1 MARRPPPAARG
12 FARDFGIAALF
23 AIPLIAASAGAYV
36 YWQATTLV
44 PDAPEPVTVALA
56 GPSETG
62 EAEPVAALRSVA
74 LAPAPAPTSA
84 PATAPVRDTVVPFF
98 EIVRAAAPAAT
109 SPVAAAL
116 APAAP
121 APAAPA
127 PAAAAPRAS
136 DAGWEARAV
145 RPPQIRAGAWIAI
158 VLDDLGTDP
167 ARATRAMALPG
178 PLTLSFL
185 SYAPDLAEQGRQ
197 GRAAGHEILL
207 HLPMEPEGRDNPGPG
222 ALFVRMSADDIRA
235 RTANALD
242 RLPNAVGLNNHMGS
256 RFTRD
261 PNALAPVLQE
271 IAARGLLFVDSR
283 TTGSS
288 AGSAVAQ
295 ALGVAHAVR
304 DVFLDNEIEA
314 GAVRK
319 QLAELE
325 RVANRRGTAVAI
337 GHPHDATLEALA
349 AWIPTMNARGL
360 QLVPVSAVVRQQ
372 RQAPASPNLA
382 PIALREAAAQTPPS
396 PPPTRAAT
404 TTRALPEPAAA
415 ATGEP
420 PWKRYPTE

>member
-1 MARRPPPAARG
+1 MARQAPPAARG
-12 FARDFGIAALF
+12 FARDFGIAALV

-36 YWQATTLV
+36 YWQAAELV

-56 GPSETG
+56 GPSETS
-62 EAEPVAALRSVA
+62 EAEPTAAPRA
-74 LAPAPAPTSA
+74 QAAAPTPKSE
-84 PATAPVRDTVVPFF
+84 TVVPFF
-98 EIVRAAAPAAT
+98 EIVRAAAPAA
-109 SPVAAAL
+109 SAIDQAR
-116 APAAP
+116 APAAV
-121 APAAPA
+121 
-127 PAAAAPRAS
+127 APRAS

-158 VLDDLGTDP
+158 VIDDLGIDP
-167 ARATRAMALPG
+167 ARAARAMSLPG

-222 ALFVRMSADDIRA
+222 ALLVRMPADDIRA

-261 PNALAPVLQE
+261 PAALAPVLQE

-283 TTGSS
+283 TTGNS

-295 ALGVAHAVR
+295 SLGVAHAVR

-325 RVANRRGTAVAI
+325 RVATRRGTAVAI

-349 AWIPTMNARGL
+349 AWIPTMNSRGL

-382 PIALREAAAQTPPS
+382 PVALREATALPQAQPA
-396 PPPTRAAT
+396 PTRAASV
-404 TTRALPEPAAA
+404 TRAIPEPAAAA

>member
-1 MARRPPPAARG
+1 MARQAPPAPRG
-12 FARDFGIAALF
+12 FARDFGVAALI
-23 AIPLIAASAGAYV
+23 AIPLIATAAGGYI
-36 YWQATTLV
+36 YWQAAELV

-56 GPSETG
+56 GPSETI
-62 EAEPVAALRSVA
+62 EAEPVAQTRARTSA
-74 LAPAPAPTSA
+74 PTPAPAPE
-84 PATAPVRDTVVPFF
+84 TVVPFF
-98 EIVRAAAPAAT
+98 EIVRVAAPAVTIVEQAR
-109 SPVAAAL
+109 
-116 APAAP
+116 APADVV
-121 APAAPA
+121 
-127 PAAAAPRAS
+127 PRAS

-158 VLDDLGTDP
+158 VIDDLGGDP
-167 ARATRAMALPG
+167 ARAARTMALPG

-197 GRAAGHEILL
+197 GRAAGHEIML

-235 RTANALD
+235 RTASALD

-283 TTGSS
+283 TTGNS

-295 ALGVAHAVR
+295 SLGVAHAVR

-349 AWIPTMNARGL
+349 AWIPTMNSRGL

-382 PIALREAAAQTPPS
+382 PVASRAPASVALREAASLPQALAPV
-396 PPPTRAAT
+396 PTRAAT
-404 TTRALPEPAAA
+404 VTRAIPEPAAA
-415 ATGEP
+415 AAGEP

>member
-1 MARRPPPAARG
+1 MARRPPPAAKG
-12 FARDFGIAALF
+12 FARDFGIASLV
-23 AIPLIAASAGAYV
+23 AIPLIAAGAGAYV
-36 YWQATTLV
+36 YWQAATLA

-62 EAEPVAALRSVA
+62 EAEAVAAPSIQARA
-74 LAPAPAPTSA
+74 PAPIQTPAPAPAPA
-84 PATAPVRDTVVPFF
+84 PAPETVVPFF
-98 EIVRAAAPAAT
+98 EIVRAAAPAAS
-109 SPVAAAL
+109 SPVAAT
-116 APAAP
+116 
-121 APAAPA
+121 PA
-127 PAAAAPRAS
+127 PAAAVPRAS

-158 VLDDLGTDP
+158 VIDDLGVDP
-167 ARATRAMALPG
+167 ARAARTMALPG

-197 GRAAGHEILL
+197 GRAAGHEIML

-256 RFTRD
+256 RFTRE
-261 PNALAPVLQE
+261 PAALAPVLQE

-283 TTGSS
+283 TTGNS
-288 AGSAVAQ
+288 AGSSVAQ
-295 ALGVAHAVR
+295 SLGVAHAAR

-349 AWIPTMNARGL
+349 TWIPTMNSRGL

-382 PIALREAAAQTPPS
+382 PVALREATALPQSQPAS
-396 PPPTRAAT
+396 TRAAT
-404 TTRALPEPAAA
+404 VTRAIPEPAAA
-415 ATGEP
+415 VAGEP

>member
-1 MARRPPPAARG
+1 MARHPPPAARG
-12 FARDFGIAALF
+12 FARDFGIAALV

-36 YWQATTLV
+36 YWQAAISA
-44 PDAPEPVTVALA
+44 PEAPEPVTVVLA
-56 GPSETG
+56 GLSETG
-62 EAEPVAALRSVA
+62 DAEPVAAPSIQVR
-74 LAPAPAPTSA
+74 APAPAASPEA
-84 PATAPVRDTVVPFF
+84 VVPFF
-98 EIVRAAAPAAT
+98 EIVRAAVPAAP
-109 SPVAAAL
+109 SPVAT
-116 APAAP
+116 APTR
-121 APAAPA
+121 
-127 PAAAAPRAS
+127 AAAVPRAS

-158 VLDDLGTDP
+158 VIDDLGTDQ
-167 ARATRAMALPG
+167 ARAARTMALPG

-256 RFTRD
+256 RFTRE
-261 PNALAPVLQE
+261 PAALAPVLQE

-283 TTGSS
+283 TTGNS

-295 ALGVAHAVR
+295 SLGVAHAVR

-349 AWIPTMNARGL
+349 AWIPTMNSRGL

-382 PIALREAAAQTPPS
+382 PVALRETVSPTPPPS
-396 PPPTRAAT
+396 QTRAAT
-404 TTRALPEPAAA
+404 VTRAIPEPAAA
-415 ATGEP
+415 VAGEP

>member
-1 MARRPPPAARG
+1 MLRQPPSAAKG
-12 FARDFGIAALF
+12 FVRDFGIAALI
-23 AIPLIAASAGAYV
+23 AIPTVAAALAFYV
-36 YWQATTLV
+36 YREAAALV
-44 PDAPEPVTVALA
+44 PDAPEPVTLALA

-62 EAEPVAALRSVA
+62 EAE
-74 LAPAPAPTSA
+74 APASA
-84 PATAPVRDTVVPFF
+84 PEARSVVPFF
-98 EIVRAAAPAAT
+98 EIART
-109 SPVAAAL
+109 S

-121 APAAPA
+121 I
-127 PAAAAPRAS
+127 AAAVAPGPLPAVPRAS

-158 VLDDLGTDP
+158 VIDDLGVDA
-167 ARATRAMALPG
+167 ARTARAMALPG

-197 GRAAGHEILL
+197 GRAAGHEVLL
-207 HLPMEPEGRDNPGPG
+207 HLPMEPDGRDNPGPG
-222 ALFVRMSADDIRA
+222 ALFVRMSAADIRA
-235 RTANALD
+235 RTASALD

-261 PNALAPVLQE
+261 AAALAPVLQE

-288 AGSAVAQ
+288 AGSAVALSQ
-295 ALGVAHAVR
+295 GVAHAAR

-337 GHPHDATLEALA
+337 GHPHDATLDALA
-349 AWIPTMNARGL
+349 AWIPTMNSRGL
-360 QLVPVSAVVRQQ
+360 QLVAVSAVVRQQ

-382 PIALREAAAQTPPS
+382 PVALRESASPPQSSPPS
-396 PPPTRAAT
+396 PIAPARVTRAA
-404 TTRALPEPAAA
+404 PEPAVA
-415 ATGEP
+415 GEP